1 MGRGKRLT
9 AEDIG
14 SIKCLRE
21 EGYSNREIARRIH
34 RSAKVVNN
42 FVQDIENYGK
52 NYRGGIQTATTPR
65 ERRAIL
71 REASNS
77 IITPRKI
84 NEAAASFRTVQRHI
98 KKGAHLSRCHLK
110 KKNRF
115 DSKT

>member
-14 SIKCLRE
+14 SIKCLRD
-21 EGYSNREIARRIH
+21 SNREIARRIH

-52 NYRGGIQTATTPR
+52 NYRGGIKSATTAR
-65 ERRAIL
+65 ERRTIL

-77 IITPRKI
+77 TITPRKI
-84 NEAAASFRTVQRHI
+84 KEAIESAASLRTVQRLI
-98 KKGAHLSRCHLK
+98 KKCAHLSRRRLK
-110 KKNRF
+110 KTVLTRRH
-115 DSKT
+115 

>member
-21 EGYSNREIARRIH
+21 EGYSNRKIARRIH
-34 RSAKVVNN
+34 RSAKFVNN

-52 NYRGGIQTATTPR
+52 NYRGVIQTATIAR
-65 ERRAIL
+65 ERRTIL

-77 IITPRKI
+77 TITPRKI
-84 NEAAASFRTVQRHI
+84 KEAIESAASLRTVQRLI
-98 KKGAHLSRCHLK
+98 KKCAHLSRRRLK
-110 KKNRF
+110 KKTF
-115 DSKT
+115 

>member
-52 NYRGGIQTATTPR
+52 KYRGGTATTAR
-65 ERRAIL
+65 ERRIIL

-77 IITPRKI
+77 IITFRKI
-84 NEAAASFRTVQRHI
+84 KEVIESAASLRTVQKLV
-98 KKGAHLSRCHLK
+98 KKCVH
-110 KKNRF
+110 
-115 DSKT
+115 T